1 MATCAKCGAALPD
14 HANFCASCGARAG
27 TSQVG
32 TTAGAAEI
40 PSNIAALLCY
50 IFWPVT
56 SALFLILGPYRTDK
70 FVRFHAYQALYL
82 GLFGIGLGIAL
93 RIPTTILKL
102 IPVLG
107 GILNFLIWMVYG
119 AGIFGLVIFVVLKAY
134 RGEEYRIPVIGMLA
148 AKKAEK
154 QG

>member
-1 MATCAKCGAALPD
+1 MATCAKCGADLPV
-14 HANFCASCGARAG
+14 HANFCASCGARAA
-27 TSQVG
+27 TSQAG

-50 IFWPVT
+50 ILWPV
-56 SALFLILGPYRTDK
+56 ACVLFLILGPYRTDK

-107 GILNFLIWMVYG
+107 GIMNFLIWIVYG
-119 AGIFGLVIFVVLKAY
+119 ASIFGLLIFVIVKAY
-134 RGEEYRIPVIGMLA
+134 RGEQYRIPVIGILA
-148 AKKAEK
+148 AQKAEK
-154 QG
+154 QR